1 MNLKELRQEVNAA
14 LDYNPDLAQYR
25 DIVARVLNRHYLQ
38 ISSQYQWSFLQKT
51 HEITLKAKI
60 EGGTGKTITVSDSG
74 NGRRSVSFGG
84 VSAPSAESSWEGQT
98 LKIGT
103 VETEITRVVSTSEV
117 IIDTTLIADIS
128 ASTDWSLE
136 FRKYAVPKDCTEIL
150 GIMSRDDDRGRLV
163 YVDKAREEHLHLDR
177 DQTGDGIVYISMDS
191 YIDPPPDDAPSV
203 SSAVGGSLEKSTEYE
218 FCYTFI
224 YKGRESAPSLTA
236 SVTTGTSTD
245 RSVKVFDLEDTQAT
259 YGSGLGTAN
268 STGRLKRVYARKKT
282 SGGVWREISGDIE
295 ESTTS
300 FTWDGSFSSSSSGAQ
315 EKQRIPTL
323 FEQGPRD
330 YFRVWYTPASDMN
343 MDVRY
348 LQQPRRLSND
358 AEVPSW
364 PAPYHHLLVYRTL
377 QDICLQHGMT
387 QLGPLYERRA
397 GAVLEQMKAR
407 WLSSPDRMYIR
418 GSFMKDVFQFE
429 RWGTPSKL

>member
-60 EGGTGKTITVSDSG
+60 EGGSGKTITVTDSTVAG
-74 NGRRSVSFGG
+74 LRTVSFGG
-84 VSAPSAESSWEGQT
+84 VSAPTAESDWEGQT

-103 VETEITRVVSTSEV
+103 VEAEITQVVTGDKV
-117 IIDTTLIADIS
+117 IIDTTLSGAVS

-136 FRKYAVPKDCTEIL
+136 FRRYPVPKDCTEIL

-163 YVDKAREEHLHLDR
+163 YVDRAREENLHLDR
-177 DQTGDGIVYISMDS
+177 DETGDGIVYISMDS
-191 YIDPPPDDAPSV
+191 YIDPPPDDAPSA
-203 SSAVGGSLEKSTEYE
+203 SEAAGGSLETNTEYE

-224 YKGRESAPSLTA
+224 YKGRESAPSLVV
-236 SVTTGTSTD
+236 SHTTGTGVD
-245 RSVKVFDLEDTQAT
+245 RSVKIYDLENTQAT
-259 YGSGLGTAN
+259 YGGTPAEN
-268 STGRLKRVYARKKT
+268 STGRLKRIYARKKT
-282 SGGVWREISGDIE
+282 SGGVWREISGDLD
-295 ESTTS
+295 ESTTA
-300 FTWDGSFSSSSSGAQ
+300 FTWDGTYSSSSSG
-315 EKQRIPTL
+315 EKERQRVPTL
-323 FEQGPRD
+323 YEQGPRD
-330 YFRVWYTPASDMN
+330 YFRIWYTPNSDMN

-358 AEVPSW
+358 ADVPSW

-387 QLGPLYERRA
+387 QLGQLYERRS
-397 GAVLEQMKAR
+397 GVVLEQMKAR
-407 WLSSPDRMYIR
+407 WLSSPDRLYIR
-418 GSFMKDVFQFE
+418 RSFMKDILQFE